1 MKKCFLFRA
10 KSSFRSWD
18 NYIFVMIFRLLKK
31 NQFDQ
36 NGKINF
42 RIYDFTDWITNN
54 YKTDIA
60 QYPKKQR

>member
-1 MKKCFLFRA
+1 
-10 KSSFRSWD
+10 
-18 NYIFVMIFRLLKK
+18 MIFRLLKK
-31 NQFDQ
+31 TQFDE

-54 YKTDIA
+54 CKTDIA